1 MAYHGWVYWPTYG
14 LSWVICRLLFRLRVH
29 GARHVPRRGPCLLA
43 VNHASY
49 VDPVVLGAA
58 LQRPI
63 RFIAR
68 HELFSMGF
76 LGRWI
81 RALGAIPVNIARPET
96 ATFKA
101 AITLLRQGWVVALFP
116 EGGRAMDDA
125 LQVGKPGA
133 GWLAAKVRVPVIPV
147 YLQGTRRALPRGSR
161 RLRCARIQVW
171 FGPPM
176 DPSALAQA
184 AQHKR
189 YAEVAQVVM
198 DAIGALKR
206 QAEHRKGLA
215 K

>member
-1 MAYHGWVYWPTYG
+1 MTY
-14 LSWVICRLLFRLRVH
+14 LLAWAVCRCLFRLRVH
-29 GARHVPRRGPCLLA
+29 GARHIPRRGPCLLA

-58 LQRPI
+58 LGRPI

-68 HELFSMGF
+68 HELFTMGM

-81 RALGAIPVNIARPET
+81 RALGAIPVNITRPET

-101 AITLLRQGWVVALFP
+101 AIALLRQGWIVALFP

-147 YLQGTRRALPRGSR
+147 YLQGTRRVLPRGSR
-161 RLRCARIQVW
+161 RLRCRRVQVW
-171 FGPPM
+171 VGAPLE
-176 DPSALAQA
+176 PSVLAQA
-184 AQHKR
+184 AQHRR

-198 DAIGALKR
+198 EAIGVLQR

-215 K
+215 N